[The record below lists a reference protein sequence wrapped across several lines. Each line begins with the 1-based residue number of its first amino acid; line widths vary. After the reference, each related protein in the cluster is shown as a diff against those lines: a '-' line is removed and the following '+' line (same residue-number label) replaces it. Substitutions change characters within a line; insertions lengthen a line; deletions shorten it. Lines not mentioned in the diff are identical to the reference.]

1 MYLCSIVKTKIK
13 TMKSEITQM
22 EFDIPQLRQMVLE
35 NTDRI
40 EKNESVINRMGVEAT
55 EQTHRIS
62 ALEEWLENSRRERER
77 EMRDSRERMAWLE
90 KFAADSRI
98 EHEKRIREIREEW
111 KETGRQVKEMF
122 AETRKEVKAMF
133 AETHEE
139 VKAMS
144 AETRKFL
151 EEMSVDTRKKI
162 DEMSAE
168 THRFLE
174 EMSVDTRKKIDEMS
188 AETRK
193 FKEEMAA
200 ETCKFKE
207 AMSAETHRFLE
218 EMSVDTRKKID
229 EMSIETRKFKEEM
242 SAETCKFKEAMAAE
256 TRKFLEEMSVD
267 TRKKIDEMSIETRKK
282 VEEISAETRKNV
294 EESGKTREN
303 MNKMIAD
310 ANAFLRRFSIE
321 FLGVTGHIVEGLV
334 SSSTENVF
342 KKAGFI
348 LHNSG
353 KNLKRGLDSENK
365 QMEVDVILG
374 NEKVVVPVEV
384 KTNFTKK
391 KVKRFVHK
399 MELFRSFFPECA
411 DKEVV
416 AAVAAINYD
425 TDADVLAHEE
435 GLLVIRVSSD
445 DIFTLDPVDEKQLR
459 KF

>member
-1 MYLCSIVKTKIK
+1 
-13 TMKSEITQM
+13 M
-22 EFDIPQLRQMVLE
+22 EFDVPQLRQMVLD
-35 NTDRI
+35 NTVRI
-40 EKNESVINRMGVEAT
+40 EKNESVISRMGVEAAG
-55 EQTHRIS
+55 QTQKIS
-62 ALEEWLENSRRERER
+62 SLEEWLENSRRERELDIR
-77 EMRDSRERMAWLE
+77 RSRERMDRLE
-90 KFAADSRI
+90 KLAEESRI
-98 EHEKRIREIREEW
+98 EHERFRREDREQW
-111 KETGRQVKEMF
+111 KETRKEVKEMF

-144 AETRKFL
+144 AETHRFL

-188 AETRK
+188 NETRK

-200 ETCKFKE
+200 ET
-207 AMSAETHRFLE
+207 
-218 EMSVDTRKKID
+218 
-229 EMSIETRKFKEEM
+229 RKFKEEM
-242 SAETCKFKEAMAAE
+242 SAETH
-256 TRKFLEEMSVD
+256 RFLEEMSVD

-353 KNLKRGLDSENK
+353 KNLKRGLASENK
-365 QMEVDVILG
+365 QMEVDVMLG